1 MASINNAIVS
11 SKLDYCFGLNAG
23 HPFDALFG
31 TSHRLLDV
39 ASAACDQS
47 SFGIRNLE
55 AMVASGHLASPP
67 LPFRLVGMDNTPP
80 LRQGAGTARM
90 GTSDSPPLLVVEEN
104 PTRAAALGVVPLH
117 TVPPMMQVEVQTSTS
132 IRQKAEMT
140 LAMRR
145 CMFSTDARALV
156 FGTSLFD
163 IL

>member
-1 MASINNAIVS
+1 
-11 SKLDYCFGLNAG
+11 
-23 HPFDALFG
+23 
-31 TSHRLLDV
+31 
-39 ASAACDQS
+39 
-47 SFGIRNLE
+47 
-55 AMVASGHLASPP
+55 
-67 LPFRLVGMDNTPP
+67 MDNTPP

-104 PTRAAALGVVPLH
+104 PTRAAALGGVPLH

-132 IRQKAEMT
+132 RRQKAETT
-140 LAMRR
+140 LAMCM